1 MHPRREPA
9 GFRPSIRELIFVSI
23 RIIAMKPMTGTHMG
37 IALARLAH
45 SGLRAAEPVDE
56 IPGLQKTAADF
67 VTA

>member
-1 MHPRREPA
+1 
-9 GFRPSIRELIFVSI
+9 
-23 RIIAMKPMTGTHMG
+23 MKPMTGTHMG